1 MGDWRVPGD
10 EEKTGDDSILKT
22 QHRSKQNQQETMKN
36 GILTM
41 KRWGY
46 E

>member
-10 EEKTGDDSILKT
+10 EEQTGDDSILRT
-22 QHRSKQNQQETMKN
+22 QHRSKQNQKETMKN

-41 KRWGY
+41 KMMGI
-46 E
+46 